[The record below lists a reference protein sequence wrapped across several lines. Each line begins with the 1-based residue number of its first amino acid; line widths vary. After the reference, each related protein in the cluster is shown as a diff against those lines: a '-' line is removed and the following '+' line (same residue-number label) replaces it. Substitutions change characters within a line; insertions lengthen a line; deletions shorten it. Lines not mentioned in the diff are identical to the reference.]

1 MVQAHR
7 LEGTALARVAAAKQ
21 LVELKPH
28 HLDGGE
34 QRLQA
39 HHENI
44 AQHDHDQVHHRA
56 ARQPRDGEHCG
67 HHTGMHQYERANSQ
81 EGNGVAEK
89 RKDIFKQLKEI
100 L

>member
-56 ARQPRDGEHCG
+56 MANTAVIIPACTNTNAPIRKKE
-67 HHTGMHQYERANSQ
+67 MVLLKKERIYSNSS
-81 EGNGVAEK
+81 K
-89 RKDIFKQLKEI
+89 KFSRI
-100 L
+100 